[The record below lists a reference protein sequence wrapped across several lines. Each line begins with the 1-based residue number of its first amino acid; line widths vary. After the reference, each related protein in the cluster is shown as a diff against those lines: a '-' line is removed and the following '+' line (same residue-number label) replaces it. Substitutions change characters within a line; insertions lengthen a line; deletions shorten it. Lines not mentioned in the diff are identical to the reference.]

1 MSKHSA
7 PTKPYL
13 PGEGRGPATTLGLI
27 ERCARFLNPPQ
38 LGPGLRR
45 GGVKKWALLAFAP
58 VLLAASP
65 PQVTV
70 TGGTIEGTA
79 DGAALVFQGIPFA
92 APPTGENRWRPPQSV
107 IPWAG
112 VRDATYEAPAC
123 IQNDYG
129 WNTHNYTYASEDC
142 LTLDVRTP
150 SLAGKRPVMVWIHGG
165 SNYAGGSGG
174 TVQSSIT
181 DKGVV
186 LVAVQYRLGILGFLS
201 HRALAREQGG
211 SSGNYGLMDQI
222 AALKWVQAN
231 IARFGGD
238 PANVTIF
245 GESAGSQDVSL
256 LLASPQTRGLFEKA
270 IMESGTPGFGLRFR
284 SLDQAFRLGDQLDA
298 LLDSG
303 GDIEKLRH
311 DSVAALL
318 AADLKLDDAG
328 VQTHGFL
335 WLHTTIDGK
344 VLPRDPRALY
354 AEAPKRPVIIGTN
367 RAEFGV
373 DGGIT
378 HLDAA
383 VDAAFGGNAARAR
396 AFYHLDQ
403 PAPPPD
409 PRLGDRDLMV
419 GTDII
424 FRCPANNLA
433 ALLAADGWP
442 VWRYQ
447 FDLATDGGI
456 SSHTA
461 EIPYVLGTAKVT
473 PGYTLRDYWTAF
485 AKRGDPNA
493 ASLPA
498 WPAFTT
504 TGQRYAEIDKNGVT
518 PQDHLR
524 QTPCQW
530 MDRL

>member
-1 MSKHSA
+1 M
-7 PTKPYL
+7 
-13 PGEGRGPATTLGLI
+13 RGLHRT
-27 ERCARFLNPPQ
+27 
-38 LGPGLRR
+38 
-45 GGVKKWALLAFAP
+45 GVKRLALLVLAP
-58 VLLAASP
+58 ALLGAAAPSP
-65 PQVTV
+65 RVAV
-70 TGGTIEGTA
+70 TGGTIEGMASA
-79 DGAALVFQGIPFA
+79 DGDALLFRGIPFA
-92 APPTGENRWRPPQSV
+92 APPTGENRWRAPQPV
-107 IPWAG
+107 VPWSG
-112 VRDATYEAPAC
+112 VRAAKAEAPAC

-129 WNTHNYTYASEDC
+129 WNTHNYTFGSEDC

-150 SLAGKRPVMVWIHGG
+150 SLDGKRPVMVWIHGG
-165 SNYAGGSGG
+165 SNYAGGAAG
-174 TVQSSIT
+174 TIESHIT

-186 LVAVQYRLGILGFLS
+186 LVAVQYRLGIFGFLS

-211 SSGNYGLMDQI
+211 ASGNYGLMDQI

-238 PANVTIF
+238 PGNVTIF

-256 LLASPQTRGLFEKA
+256 LLASPETKGLFDKA
-270 IMESGTPGFGLRFR
+270 IMESGTPGFGLPFR
-284 SLDQAFRLGDQLDA
+284 SLDDAFRLGDQLDA
-298 LLDSG
+298 LLHTG

-318 AADLKLDDAG
+318 AADLKLHDPG
-328 VQTHGFL
+328 VETHGFL

-344 VLPRDPRALY
+344 VLPKAPRALY
-354 AEAPKRPVIIGTN
+354 AEAPRRPVIVGTN

-378 HLDAA
+378 HLAAA
-383 VDAAFGGNAARAR
+383 VDAAFGANAKEAR

-424 FRCPANNLA
+424 FRCPANRVAQMLA
-433 ALLAADGWP
+433 GNGWP
-442 VWRYQ
+442 VWRYE
-447 FDLATDGGI
+447 FDLAENGGI

-461 EIPYVLGTAKVT
+461 EISYVLGTAKVT
-473 PGYTLRDYWTAF
+473 PDYTLSDAWVAF
-485 AKRGDPNA
+485 AKQGTPDAPG
-493 ASLPA
+493 LPA
-498 WPAFTT
+498 WPAFTAD
-504 TGQRYAEIDKNGVT
+504 GQRYVAIDSHGVT
-518 PQDHLR
+518 PRDHLR
-524 QTPCQW
+524 STPCRW